1 MVLWGGLNQMLFD
14 SKRSQLEIV
23 NDILVETRD
32 GIKKTQLM
40 YKAKMS
46 NTQLDRYLEK
56 LIEQQCIEIRSDT
69 EKGSLYYLTGKGENL
84 EVSLKQVFKFLK

>member
-1 MVLWGGLNQMLFD
+1 MYQVLFE
-14 SKRSQLEIV
+14 SKRSESDIIG
-23 NDILVETRD
+23 NILVETRD

-56 LIEQQCIEIRSDT
+56 LIDHQCIEKRCDADDGT
-69 EKGSLYYLTGKGENL
+69 LYYLTSKGEQVE
-84 EVSLKQVFKFLK
+84 EVLQQVFPFFK